1 MMRRMLLCIAPG
13 VLAPP
18 ELFRLRC
25 NKTPTLIRIMNNM
38 RHTIHDIANIA
49 GVSSTTVSR
58 VLNESKMVS
67 SKTRSRVQAVISD
80 LKYRPNAHAI
90 ELVRSRSQR
99 KRLSEIQDEPMGGGQ
114 SDRQLNRNTIMRSS
128 RSYES
133 ELELLRKENSQLRSI
148 VADLSL
154 EVAMHVRS
162 ITTVDARIALASF
175 PSSEPE

>member
-1 MMRRMLLCIAPG
+1 
-13 VLAPP
+13 
-18 ELFRLRC
+18 
-25 NKTPTLIRIMNNM
+25 M

-80 LKYRPNAHAI
+80 LMYRPNAHAI

-99 KRLSEIQDEPMGGGQ
+99 KRQCEIQGEPMGDGR
-114 SDRQLNRNTIMRSS
+114 SDRQLNRNTIIRSS

-133 ELELLRKENSQLRSI
+133 ELELLRKQNSQLRSI

-154 EVAMHVRS
+154 EVAMQGRI
-162 ITTVDARIALASF
+162 ITTVDARPALTRCSGDK
-175 PSSEPE
+175 

>member
-1 MMRRMLLCIAPG
+1 
-13 VLAPP
+13 
-18 ELFRLRC
+18 
-25 NKTPTLIRIMNNM
+25 MNNM

-58 VLNESKMVS
+58 VLDESKLVS

-80 LKYRPNAHAI
+80 LKYQPNAHAI

-99 KRLSEIQDEPMGGGQ
+99 KRQSEIQGERMGDGR
-114 SDRQLNRNTIMRSS
+114 SDRQLNRNTTIRSL

-133 ELELLRKENSQLRSI
+133 ELELLRRENSQLRSI

-154 EVAMHVRS
+154 EVAMQGRG
-162 ITTVDARIALASF
+162 ITSVDSRTALASF

>member
-1 MMRRMLLCIAPG
+1 
-13 VLAPP
+13 
-18 ELFRLRC
+18 
-25 NKTPTLIRIMNNM
+25 MNNM
-38 RHTIHDIANIA
+38 RHTILDIANVA

-80 LKYRPNAHAI
+80 LKYQPNAHAI
-90 ELVRSRSQR
+90 ELVRSRSRR
-99 KRLSEIQDEPMGGGQ
+99 KRQSEIQGEPMGDGR
-114 SDRQLNRNTIMRSS
+114 SDRQLSQNTIIRSS

-154 EVAMHVRS
+154 EVAMQGRS
-162 ITTVDARIALASF
+162 ITTVDARTALVGTD
-175 PSSEPE
+175 PSQSG

>member
-1 MMRRMLLCIAPG
+1 
-13 VLAPP
+13 
-18 ELFRLRC
+18 
-25 NKTPTLIRIMNNM
+25 MNNT
-38 RHTIHDIANIA
+38 RQTIHDIANIA

-58 VLNESKMVS
+58 VLNESKRAS

-99 KRLSEIQDEPMGGGQ
+99 KGWSKIQGEPIGDGR
-114 SDRQLNRNTIMRSS
+114 SSRQLNRNTITRSS

-133 ELELLRKENSQLRSI
+133 ELELLRKENTELRSI

-154 EVAMHVRS
+154 KVAMQGTQYHNG
-162 ITTVDARIALASF
+162 
-175 PSSEPE
+175 

>member
-1 MMRRMLLCIAPG
+1 
-13 VLAPP
+13 
-18 ELFRLRC
+18 
-25 NKTPTLIRIMNNM
+25 M

-90 ELVRSRSQR
+90 ELVRSRSRR
-99 KRLSEIQDEPMGGGQ
+99 KRQSEIQGERLGDGR
-114 SDRQLNRNTIMRSS
+114 SDRQLNRNTITRSL
-128 RSYES
+128 RSCES

-154 EVAMHVRS
+154 EVAMQGRG
-162 ITTVDARIALASF
+162 ITSVDARTALASF

>member
-1 MMRRMLLCIAPG
+1 
-13 VLAPP
+13 
-18 ELFRLRC
+18 
-25 NKTPTLIRIMNNM
+25 M

-58 VLNESKMVS
+58 VLDESKLVS

-80 LKYRPNAHAI
+80 LKYQPNAHAI

-99 KRLSEIQDEPMGGGQ
+99 KRQSEIQGEPMGEGR
-114 SDRQLNRNTIMRSS
+114 SDRQLNRNTIIRSS

-154 EVAMHVRS
+154 EVSMRGRS
-162 ITTVDARIALASF
+162 ITTVDARTALASF